1 MRTVEVINFLH
12 EVDLLEAHLDEHQH
26 FMDEIIV
33 VESAV
38 TYSGMPKPLFF
49 QEYKHRW
56 ERFNVQYEEI
66 PIDLFEVIPGSY
78 PEEERKRWFDARRNN
93 RERQQDYIFQKYK
106 VRGDYLCNT
115 DVDEI
120 WSRNQWQQVVD
131 LMKDGNCYIC
141 PRVRRFMYY
150 MDQIAKK
157 QDFWRISRSDQSTH
171 VRQRGVKRNR
181 TNEIGWHF
189 SGCYKSPLDMWY
201 KGVGLAQ
208 STSYLGYHAVPQP
221 EEIEKQLEQGI
232 MPFLN
237 IKANPGYG
245 VMPLDDLS
253 WAPPFIAAN
262 PTLFP
267 WLPENLREGKPI
279 SDWRLS

>member
-1 MRTVEVINFLH
+1 MRTIEVINFLH

-33 VESAV
+33 VESAM

-49 QEYKHRW
+49 KSYGWRF
-56 ERFNVQYEEI
+56 ERFKVQYEEI
-66 PIDLFEVIPGSY
+66 PIDLFIQIPGSY
-78 PEEERKRWFDARRNN
+78 PEEERKKWFDARRTN

-131 LMKDGNCYIC
+131 LMEDGNCYIC
-141 PRVRRFMYY
+141 PRVRRFMYFV
-150 MDQIAKK
+150 DAIAKK
-157 QDFWRISRSDQSTH
+157 QDFWRITRSDQPTH

-181 TNEIGWHF
+181 TDEIGWHF
-189 SGCYKSPLDMWY
+189 SGCYKDPLHLWF

-208 STSYLGYHAVPQP
+208 STSYLGYDAVPQP
-221 EEIEKQLEQGI
+221 KEIEEQLKQGI
-232 MPFLN
+232 LPFLN
-237 IKANPGYG
+237 QKIDPGYG
-245 VMPLDDLS
+245 VMPLNNLDWLPEFMANNKDL
-253 WAPPFIAAN
+253 W
-262 PTLFP
+262 P
-267 WLPENLREGKPI
+267 WLPASIREGKPI
-279 SDWRLS
+279 STWKL